1 MKKILHLSQSP
12 EAIPLLQQIL
22 GDRALVLSLADDLTT
37 PAFLI
42 IIRHRQ
48 ASLQVAL
55 IDRRSRAKS
64 KFNGESTEGTGKS
77 NRTTNIDGI
86 QGSPL
91 TSQPKT
97 APRHVTPSACVAR
110 HVQPRRETIPS
121 FPFTN
126 RSLGTHPVT
135 GDWRCN
141 S

>member
-1 MKKILHLSQSP
+1 MKKILYLSQSP
-12 EAIPLLQQIL
+12 EAIPLLQQVL
-22 GDRALVLSLADDLTT
+22 GDRALVLSLADDRTT

-42 IIRHRQ
+42 IRYRQ

-64 KFNGESTEGTGKS
+64 KFNGESTEGTSKS
-77 NRTTNIDGI
+77 NRTTNIEGN

-91 TSQPKT
+91 TSQPKI
-97 APRHVTPSACVAR
+97 APHHVTPSACVAR
-110 HVQPRRETIPS
+110 HVQQRRETIPS
-121 FPFTN
+121 FPLTN